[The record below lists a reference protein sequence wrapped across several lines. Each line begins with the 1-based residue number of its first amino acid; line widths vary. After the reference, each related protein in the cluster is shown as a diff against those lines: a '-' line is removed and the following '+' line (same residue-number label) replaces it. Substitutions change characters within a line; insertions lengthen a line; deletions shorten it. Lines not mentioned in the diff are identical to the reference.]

1 MTDTV
6 LVTVDAACRAAT
18 AVLVARGVPLAAAEI
33 VARNLV
39 AADARG
45 VDTHGLF
52 CLPEYANAVADRRI
66 NPDPEITI
74 TKRMPW
80 ALSIDGDNGLGPL
93 VAETAVEALLETCEG
108 LGVAVATVRNSNHF
122 GATGV
127 YIARAAEQ
135 GMIAIASANAIAM
148 TAPTG
153 AKARF
158 FGTNPLAAVVPAGK
172 YPPFSLDMATS
183 DGALRKVRKALA
195 EGKSI
200 PVGWAN
206 DKDGNPTTDPAAAID
221 GMLLPFG
228 GAKGSGLAFF
238 LDILTGGLSGGLF
251 SADVRNNFTN
261 HDRPSG
267 NGHFFLAIK
276 IEAFLDE
283 ADFGARME
291 AEIDRLH
298 ALPTVA
304 GVDRVRYPGERMAAI
319 AAERTAKGIP
329 YARRIVD
336 DVIALGGGAE
346 LGL

>member
-6 LVTVDAACRAAT
+6 LVSAEAARRAAT
-18 AVLVARGVPLAAAEI
+18 AVLVARDVPQAAAEI

-39 AADARG
+39 AADERG
-45 VDTHGLF
+45 IDTHGLF

-74 TKRMPW
+74 VKRMPW
-80 ALSIDGDNGLGPL
+80 ALSVDGDNGLGPL

-108 LGVAVATVRNSNHF
+108 LGIAVATVKNSNHF

-135 GMIAIASANAIAM
+135 GMIAFASANAIAM

-153 AKARF
+153 AKGRF

-238 LDILTGGLSGGLF
+238 LDILTGGLSGGRF
-251 SADVRNNFTN
+251 SIDVRNNFTN
-261 HDRPSG
+261 QDRASA
-267 NGHFFLAIK
+267 NGHFFFALK
-276 IEAFLDE
+276 INAFLDE
-283 ADFGARME
+283 DDFAARME
-291 AEIDRLH
+291 EEIDRLH

-304 GVDRVRYPGERMAAI
+304 GVDRVRYPGERMAGI
-319 AAERTAKGIP
+319 AAERTANGIP
-329 YARRIVD
+329 YPKRIVD
-336 DVIALGGGAE
+336 DLIALGGGDA
-346 LGL
+346 LAR